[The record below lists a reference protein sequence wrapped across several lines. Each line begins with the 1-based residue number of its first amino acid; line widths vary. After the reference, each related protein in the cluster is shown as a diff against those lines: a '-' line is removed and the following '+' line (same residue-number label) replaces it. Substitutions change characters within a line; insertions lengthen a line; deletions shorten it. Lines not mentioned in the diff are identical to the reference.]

1 MQKIL
6 PSSSHELLPLEMSH
20 SNKKVIVSVIY
31 RSPNQSND
39 ESDLFFSNFEKHII
53 DIKNRKPYLSVI
65 PGDFNARSSS
75 RWSND
80 INTTEGTKLFAQS
93 SSDGFQQLIN
103 EPTHIQ
109 KNISFCIDFIFTDQ
123 PNISVNYGVHGS
135 LHPNCHHQIVH
146 PSFSLHIIYPH
157 HINVWYRILKR
168 LIHLTLEKPLTW

>member
-1 MQKIL
+1 
-6 PSSSHELLPLEMSH
+6 MSH

-39 ESDLFFSNFEKHII
+39 EFDLFFSNFEKHII

-123 PNISVNYGVHGS
+123 PNISVNHGVHGS
-135 LHPNCHHQIVH
+135 LHPNCHHQIVY